1 MRITGGSLRS
11 RKIKTPKGPLVE
23 PVPDMVREA
32 VFSILRDAVPGARVL
47 DLFACSG
54 SLGIEALSRDADFVM
69 FVEKD
74 PGAAQVI
81 RQNLES
87 LRVADRAEVVC
98 GDALET
104 ARYLAEQTDSFDLAF
119 VDPPYALSDSP
130 RGLSALEQLVKEL
143 FGGRLRDGII
153 VFRQRRGG
161 AVPLTGC
168 GTLTADMRAYGST
181 QVTFLEQTR
190 ADSC

>member
-11 RKIKTPKGPLVE
+11 RKIKTPRGPFVE

-54 SLGIEALSRDADFVM
+54 SLGIEALSRDADFAL

-74 PGAAQVI
+74 PRAAQVI
-81 RQNLES
+81 GQNLES
-87 LRVADRAEVVC
+87 LRMSDRAEVVC
-98 GDALET
+98 ADALQT
-104 ARYLAEQTDSFDLAF
+104 GRYLMERAGSFDLAF
-119 VDPPYALSDSP
+119 VDPPYALSGSP
-130 RGLSALEQLVKEL
+130 DGSSALEQLVRQLLTGEL
-143 FGGRLRDGII
+143 HEGII
-153 VFRQRRGG
+153 VFRQRKGG
-161 AVPLTGC
+161 AVPLADC
-168 GTLTADMRAYGST
+168 GTATRDTRVYGST
-181 QVTFLEQTR
+181 QVTFLQQVR